1 MATES
6 EIMDNILNIRPP
18 AEDDAAILAK
28 IIPPTEGKQDVE
40 EDEAKDDVQAEM
52 DLEDNNVDDDDD
64 PGSEE
69 DGDDSQVGD
78 DTDSDLGDEKS
89 DDELPLDDQDA
100 QQNTSLEEDDYI
112 DVTDEDL
119 IQVKIDGEVVYKT
132 VKQAKEALSLE
143 GAAQQR
149 LQEAA
154 EERNAATAE
163 RASGMQELEAKR
175 TELVNTVLQLET
187 MLFQPM
193 VPLPD
198 EALRASD
205 PSQYLLQES
214 TYRKDQ
220 ERIAASKAKLAEN
233 IQEQNRQAQE
243 NMNTYRNQQA
253 IELSTK
259 LPILKDPEKG
269 KLAIEAISNAAQFYG
284 FTPNEIGLAA
294 DHRIF
299 LMAHDAAL
307 YRALKDKKTVTVNPK
322 DVADAA
328 MKKRPVKR
336 LRSGVTQRKAKAVQ
350 KARVSKDAVAK
361 ARRTG
366 KVDDILATILTPAKK

>member
-1 MATES
+1 MANEA
-6 EIMDNILNIRPP
+6 EILDNILNIVP
-18 AEDDAAILAK
+18 AKVDTPLEVNEEKD
-28 IIPPTEGKQDVE
+28 E
-40 EDEAKDDVQAEM
+40 EDEIQTEVDTDDNSLASGN
-52 DLEDNNVDDDDD
+52 DEDVIDKSDSTSDDD
-64 PGSEE
+64 GSDEL
-69 DGDDSQVGD
+69 DSG
-78 DTDSDLGDEKS
+78 SG
-89 DDELPLDDQDA
+89 DDELPVDDQDEEPNDPLETTTKTA
-100 QQNTSLEEDDYI
+100 PEEDDYL

-119 IQVKIDGEVVYKT
+119 IQVKIDGEIVFKT
-132 VKQAKEALSLE
+132 VKEAKDALSLE

-149 LQEAA
+149 LKEAT
-154 EERNAATAE
+154 EERKAASAE
-163 RASGMQELEAKR
+163 RATGMQELEAKR

-205 PSQYLLQES
+205 PNKYLLQES
-214 TYRKDQ
+214 EYRKDQ
-220 ERIAASKAKLAEN
+220 ERIHTSKAKLAEN
-233 IQEQNRQAQE
+233 IQEQGRQAQQ
-243 NMNTYRNQQA
+243 NIATYRQEQA
-253 IELSTK
+253 LELSEK

-269 KLAIEAISNAAQFYG
+269 KVAIEAINMAAQYYG

-307 YRALKDKKTVTVNPK
+307 YRALKDKKTLTTPK
-322 DVADAA
+322 EIADAA

-350 KARVSKDAVAK
+350 KARVSKDAVTK

-366 KVDDILATILTPAKK
+366 KVDDILATILTPARK

>member
-1 MATES
+1 MAKEA
-6 EIMDNILNIRPP
+6 EILDNILNIVPANDEEKAIPP
-18 AEDDAAILAK
+18 SSGKGKEDDVQ
-28 IIPPTEGKQDVE
+28 TEVVTDDNSLTDGTDGEVVVE
-40 EDEAKDDVQAEM
+40 EDSPPSGDDVDGLDDKQGAE
-52 DLEDNNVDDDDD
+52 
-64 PGSEE
+64 
-69 DGDDSQVGD
+69 
-78 DTDSDLGDEKS
+78 
-89 DDELPLDDQDA
+89 ELPVDDQDA
-100 QQNTSLEEDDYI
+100 EQDTSLASEEGVEDDYL
-112 DVTDEDL
+112 DVTDDDL
-119 IQVKIDGEVVYKT
+119 IQVKIDGEVVFKT
-132 VKQAKEALSLE
+132 VKEAKDALSLE

-149 LQEAA
+149 LKEAT
-154 EERNAATAE
+154 EERKAASAE
-163 RASGMQELEAKR
+163 RATGMQELEAKR

-198 EALRASD
+198 ETLRASN
-205 PSQYLLQES
+205 PSEYLLQES

-220 ERIAASKAKLAEN
+220 ERIQTSKAKLAEN
-233 IQEQNRQAQE
+233 IQEQGRQAQQ
-243 NMNTYRNQQA
+243 NMATYRQEQA
-253 IELSTK
+253 LELSGK
-259 LPILKDPEKG
+259 LPVLKDPEKG
-269 KLAIEAISNAAQFYG
+269 KAAIEAINKAAQHYG

-307 YRALKDKKTVTVNPK
+307 YRALMDKKTLTTPK
-322 DVADAA
+322 EIAEAA
-328 MKKRPVKR
+328 MKKRPVRR

>member
-1 MATES
+1 MANEA
-6 EIMDNILNIRPP
+6 EILDNILNIVP
-18 AEDDAAILAK
+18 AKADDEK
-28 IIPPTEGKQDVE
+28 VIPPSSGKEE
-40 EDEAKDDVQAEM
+40 EDEIQTEVDTDDNSLASGN
-52 DLEDNNVDDDDD
+52 DEDVIDKSDSTSDDD
-64 PGSEE
+64 GSDEL
-69 DGDDSQVGD
+69 DSG
-78 DTDSDLGDEKS
+78 SG
-89 DDELPLDDQDA
+89 DDELPVDDQDEEPDDPLTKTA
-100 QQNTSLEEDDYI
+100 PEEDDYL

-119 IQVKIDGEVVYKT
+119 IQVKIDGEIVFKT
-132 VKQAKEALSLE
+132 VKEAKDALSLE

-149 LQEAA
+149 LKEAT
-154 EERNAATAE
+154 EERKAASAE
-163 RASGMQELEAKR
+163 RATGMQELEAKR

-205 PSQYLLQES
+205 PNKYLLQES
-214 TYRKDQ
+214 EYRKDQ
-220 ERIAASKAKLAEN
+220 ERIHTSKAKLAEN
-233 IQEQNRQAQE
+233 IQEQGRQAQQ
-243 NMNTYRNQQA
+243 NIATYRQEQA
-253 IELSTK
+253 LELSEK

-269 KLAIEAISNAAQFYG
+269 KVAIEAINMAAQYYG

-307 YRALKDKKTVTVNPK
+307 YRALKDKKTLTTPK
-322 DVADAA
+322 EIADAA

-350 KARVSKDAVAK
+350 KARVSKDAVTK

-366 KVDDILATILTPAKK
+366 KVDDILATILTPARK